1 MFSISNALLMC
12 NPETRR
18 IKMTKPNYK
27 KAIAELSVILKAAR
41 KRRGLSSISSETT
54 QGIKD
59 VTAESSETAYQFTDF
74 DLTVFKNEPADD
86 DAEKDK

>member
-1 MFSISNALLMC
+1 M
-12 NPETRR
+12 P
-18 IKMTKPNYK
+18 KPDYK
-27 KAIAELSVILKAAR
+27 RAAIELSKILKAAE
-41 KRRGLSSISSETT
+41 KRRGSASKSSETT

-86 DAEKDK
+86 DDAEKDK

>member
-1 MFSISNALLMC
+1 M
-12 NPETRR
+12 P
-18 IKMTKPNYK
+18 KPNYK
-27 KAIAELSVILKAAR
+27 KALKGLMEILEGAR
-41 KRRGLSSISSETT
+41 KRRGLPSKSSETA

-59 VTAESSETAYQFTDF
+59 VTAESSEYAYQFTDF

>member
-1 MFSISNALLMC
+1 M
-12 NPETRR
+12 P
-18 IKMTKPNYK
+18 KPDYK
-27 KAIAELSVILKAAR
+27 RAAIELSKILKAAE
-41 KRRGLSSISSETT
+41 KRRGSASKSSETT

-86 DAEKDK
+86 AEKDK

>member
-1 MFSISNALLMC
+1 M
-12 NPETRR
+12 P
-18 IKMTKPNYK
+18 KPDYK
-27 KAIAELSVILKAAR
+27 RAAIELSKILTAAE
-41 KRRGLSSISSETT
+41 KRRGSASKSSETT